1 MGLGVSL
8 PEFFFF
14 LSWGRTADPRSK
26 KHGEQKNN
34 NFFGFP
40 WGFCKN
46 FLEKQTRMGRGGSR
60 KRMRGGRDDGGRSR
74 KHGSKKW
81 EKQFF
86 WFATIPENECEGEGG
101 KERAAAMELKTREQ
115 KKSNFFCLHGS
126 RKTNAGGWGGA
137 ATLENTRAGGDNRS
151 REIREKK
158 MQFFFVF
165 LGVFVWI
172 FSEIKRG

>member
-1 MGLGVSL
+1 MGAHGRSKIQKTWGAKKQQFFWFSLGVL
-8 PEFFFF
+8 QEF
-14 LSWGRTADPRSK
+14 SRKANEDGAGRRQKTNAGGGGGRRRQIQK
-26 KHGEQKNN
+26 TREQKM
-34 NFFGFP
+34 GEAI
-40 WGFCKN
+40 
-46 FLEKQTRMGRGGSR
+46 FLVCNHPG
-60 KRMRGGRDDGGRSR
+60 KRMRGGGG
-74 KHGSKKW
+74 
-81 EKQFF
+81 
-86 WFATIPENECEGEGG
+86 EGEGG
-101 KERAAAMELKTREQ
+101 SDGVENTGA
-115 KKSNFFCLHGS
+115 KKKQFFCLHGS